1 MSDLGTD
8 QLFLLKEGN
17 NYPDLTLVCEGGKQ
31 FQVHRFVLA
40 SRSVV
45 FKTMFEVDMRE
56 RATGTVDMKNCD
68 ETVVS
73 ALINYLYSDK
83 IPKNFTNLIDLLQL
97 AHRYQVS
104 SLVDQCSKRLI
115 KEVTAGNL
123 IKIGTLAEN
132 LKLEK
137 LSEKCAQFLVDNFKD
152 LDPVELDLI
161 PSSLFRKSLGSCLIG
176 GHRAWLLKFMPSGS
190 QSFGK
195 LSYDLVYGLIESS
208 KKEEGISRH
217 SMISQCRGKLTQ
229 GEVERA
235 LNFLSDD
242 GEIYSTIDED
252 HFKTIDGL

>member
-73 ALINYLYSDK
+73 AFINYLYSDK

-137 LSEKCAQFLVDNFKD
+137 LSEKCADFLVDNFED
-152 LDPVELDLI
+152 LDPVEHDLI
-161 PSSLFRKSLGSCLIG
+161 PSSLLRKLLVSCLIG
-176 GHRAWLLKFMPSGS
+176 GHRAWLLKFMA
-190 QSFGK
+190 
-195 LSYDLVYGLIESS
+195 DVRLVYGLIESS
-208 KKEEGISRH
+208 KKEQGISRR
-217 SMISQCRGKLTQ
+217 SMFSQCRGKLTR

-235 LNFLSDD
+235 LRFLFDE
-242 GEIYSTIDED
+242 GEIYPTIDDD
-252 HFKTIDGL
+252 HFQTIYPTI